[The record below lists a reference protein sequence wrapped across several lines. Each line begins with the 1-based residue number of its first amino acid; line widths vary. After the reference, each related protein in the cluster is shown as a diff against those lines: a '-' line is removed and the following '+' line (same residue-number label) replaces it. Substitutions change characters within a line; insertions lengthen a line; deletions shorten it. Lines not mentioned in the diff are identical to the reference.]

1 MSAERMAYLGAFV
14 AAASWAAISAAFL
27 LMAPQEGDRGA
38 AWFWAAVYAAASLV
52 ADLCFLGL
60 F

>member
-1 MSAERMAYLGAFV
+1 MAYLGAFV